1 MIPKRTSMLKDTF
14 HRLPVIFVLS
24 MVITLFSKGSKCKAQ
39 IGFGVITSTIEA
51 PAPIDES
58 TPTVLSIPHH
68 AEPEAEHPGLYEDS
82 ETLDSLEQRQDKIQ
96 DQINDLRLAI
106 ETLAERTT
114 SYVIVHE
121 QVRQIGFQLKTLDAR
136 LAAIEDEL
144 KRTGKSA
151 GTSQKTLQELENTV
165 AVIRSEEISLMDEV
179 ARLSRLV
186 EEDTAPTEETPK
198 WKQVLES
205 GWFAGSTF
213 LLALIALLVAL

>member
-1 MIPKRTSMLKDTF
+1 MLKEISMLKDTF
-14 HRLPVIFVLS
+14 HRLPVILVLC
-24 MVITLFSKGSKCKAQ
+24 VIITIFTSKCKAQ
-39 IGFGVITSTIEA
+39 IGFGVVTSTIET
-51 PAPIDES
+51 PAPIDKS
-58 TPTVLSIPHH
+58 TPTVLSIPRH
-68 AEPEAEHPGLYEDS
+68 AEPDAKHPGLNENS
-82 ETLDSLEQRQDKIQ
+82 EIPGSLEQRQDKIQ
-96 DQINDLRLAI
+96 NQINDLRLAI

-144 KRTGKSA
+144 KRTGKNA

-213 LLALIALLVAL
+213 LLALIAFLVAL